1 MNSLLLKAVLI
12 FSNDHEQLLADIFLQ
27 HKEIFLSQPIIFS
40 SLHSHIGAPKY
51 IVST

>member
-1 MNSLLLKAVLI
+1 MNSPLLKAVLI